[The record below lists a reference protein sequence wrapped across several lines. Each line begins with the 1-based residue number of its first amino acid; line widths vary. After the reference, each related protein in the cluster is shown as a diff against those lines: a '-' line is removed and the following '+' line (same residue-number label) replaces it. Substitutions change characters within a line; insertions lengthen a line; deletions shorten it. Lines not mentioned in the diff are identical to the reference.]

1 MNDLIYVIPQSHRNP
16 QGLRKVLGDHPEIR
30 FVSLVAVD
38 LGGNDTDE
46 KIPVSYFL
54 KNAEEF
60 LTGGVQTDGSS
71 VVLPG
76 IATLN
81 DGKVDLN
88 ADPSVNWFVDYN
100 HEFNDPTNNLPI
112 GTLRIPSF
120 LKHRDRFV
128 DARAILKHTM
138 ESAGKRLVEILR
150 NAPELAKG
158 LSIDPEQIQD
168 VKLFSATELEFW
180 VRTPGADVATE
191 KLAVSQVLQESY
203 WKRTKGPVRS
213 ALEDALIL
221 LEKLDLAPEMGH
233 KEVGGIKATVSGQ
246 GQFDDI
252 LEQLEI
258 DWKYATALQAAD
270 NELLARIV
278 IKEVFRRHGLE
289 VTFLAKPIEGV
300 AGSGEHTHL
309 SIMVMMK
316 DGSLRNIFTAA
327 EPEKD
332 FLSPLGWGALMG
344 ALKNFEVVGSLITS
358 SNDALNRL
366 KPGFEAPVCIVASI
380 GHDVSMPS
388 RNRTVLAGLIRDT
401 SNPLATRFELR
412 APNPHTNTYLA
423 LSAIY
428 QAMLDGISYA
438 AKSGKSAT
446 ELQNDFCKAPGTA
459 SPYLETVRAYRSEE
473 DVFEHYTEEERNRL
487 FGVPPA
493 TVWEALENLSK
504 YPEKTAVLLEDDV
517 FTPVIIEAYRKAS
530 LTRWVME
537 LSNRIIPENAKFVR
551 ACVKLHEEGSE
562 LDSSRWVRIHAIR
575 RQLMLDELDKKSI
588 FTSTREA
595 VERGDYQAV
604 SQLQLVMNQ
613 MMTELKTLY
622 QKYRRNILP
631 EI

>member
-1 MNDLIYVIPQSHRNP
+1 MATDKAIKIRDQLNGIIEELMLDKDDQEANILACCVALS
-16 QGLRKVLGDHPEIR
+16 VEEIEKWAYNGE
-30 FVSLVAVD
+30 FTPSVAPIVNNKI
-38 LGGNDTDE
+38 L
-46 KIPVSYFL
+46 KIPC
-54 KNAEEF
+54 KPGEEDDEQWM
-60 LTGGVQTDGSS
+60 G
-71 VVLPG
+71 P
-76 IATLN
+76 
-81 DGKVDLN
+81 
-88 ADPSVNWFVDYN
+88 PW
-100 HEFNDPTNNLPI
+100 
-112 GTLRIPSF
+112 
-120 LKHRDRFV
+120 
-128 DARAILKHTM
+128 AR
-138 ESAGKRLVEILR
+138 
-150 NAPELAKG
+150 
-158 LSIDPEQIQD
+158 
-168 VKLFSATELEFW
+168 VK
-180 VRTPGADVATE
+180 
-191 KLAVSQVLQESY
+191 K
-203 WKRTKGPVRS
+203 
-213 ALEDALIL
+213 
-221 LEKLDLAPEMGH
+221 
-233 KEVGGIKATVSGQ
+233 
-246 GQFDDI
+246 
-252 LEQLEI
+252 
-258 DWKYATALQAAD
+258 TAL
-270 NELLARIV
+270 
-278 IKEVFRRHGLE
+278 
-289 VTFLAKPIEGV
+289 
-300 AGSGEHTHL
+300 SG
-309 SIMVMMK
+309 M
-316 DGSLRNIFTAA
+316 
-327 EPEKD
+327 
-332 FLSPLGWGALMG
+332 
-344 ALKNFEVVGSLITS
+344 
-358 SNDALNRL
+358 DALNRL